1 MLTKKIRKKTTKF
14 CTNVS
19 STPSPPPK
27 KKRKKKGKKGCLKH
41 FTFIFKLVI
50 KKENTGTQWVMT
62 ERGYK

>member
-1 MLTKKIRKKTTKF
+1 LKILRF
-14 CTNVS
+14 SIARNVDQ
-19 STPSPPPK
+19 